1 MYIDAHAHY
10 TLMHKDAY
18 PFRDQKYILRC
29 TMKQFKEKT
38 SQSIKLKL
46 GYWYGYKNWDR
57 EKDTYLYKKIDDDHL
72 KIFTHTN

>member
-46 GYWYGYKNWDR
+46 GY
-57 EKDTYLYKKIDDDHL
+57 
-72 KIFTHTN
+72 